1 MKNLTKWY
9 DRSKYMGIGVDSVLT
24 LKDVCKVL
32 DASVLTGEDSLEMPV
47 LSACGSD
54 LMSDVLAFTKERTLL
69 LTGLTNLQVIR
80 TADISDLSAIVFVR
94 GKIPQPD
101 LIAAAKERDIP
112 LLITNHPMYEA
123 CGLLYQKGL
132 RGCSSQPVANYG

>member
-1 MKNLTKWY
+1 M
-9 DRSKYMGIGVDSVLT
+9 LT
-24 LKDVCKVL
+24 LEEVCNAL
-32 DASVLTGEDSLEMPV
+32 EASVLTGENSLQMTV
-47 LSACGSD
+47 FSACGAD

-94 GKIPQPD
+94 GKIPQPE
-101 LIAAAKERDIP
+101 LIAVASERKIP
-112 LLITNHPMYEA
+112 LLVTRYPMYEA

-132 RGCSSQPVANYG
+132 KGCSNLPVMHHG